1 MPRVY
6 APPVQCQAVTR
17 ASRRCSITSA
27 SDFRDAQGR
36 LVAEPLRRGG
46 PTCLL
51 HMDLFSSVAAP
62 PPPAGFMIFFIDL
75 ETFGLDVLNDEY
87 SYISLR
93 GARLRQLL
101 APRLGRGCA
110 R

>member
-17 ASRRCSITSA
+17 AFRRCSITSA
-27 SDFRDAQGR
+27 SDFRDGQGR

-51 HMDLFSSVAAP
+51 HMNLFSSVAAP
-62 PPPAGFMIFFIDL
+62 PSPAGFMIFFIDL
-75 ETFGLDVLNDEY
+75 ETSGLDVLNDEV
-87 SYISLR
+87 LE
-93 GARLRQLL
+93 L
-101 APRLGRGCA
+101 ALTELSS
-110 R
+110 